1 MLVEFATDGTPI
13 LSQDG
18 VKALRSE
25 VSRIQRA
32 LTKRNL
38 SDLARAGLKLELA
51 KCEHWLAHYA

>member
-1 MLVEFATDGTPI
+1 MLVEFTTTGTPI
-13 LSQDG
+13 LSQEG
-18 VKALRSE
+18 IKVLRLE

>member
-1 MLVEFATDGTPI
+1 MELVEFTAGTPI

-18 VKALRSE
+18 VKTLRSE

-38 SDLARAGLKLELA
+38 SDLARAGLQLELA